1 MSDPAIH
8 GPIDVLVLEFPPGA
22 GGAATS
28 KALLEL
34 VDRGTIRLYDI
45 FIVRKGADGT
55 STPVDLTAAEGSL
68 AELAA
73 LAGARSG
80 LLGPD
85 DVDDAASVLDPGTVG
100 LVLVYENT
108 WAIPFVTAALGEG
121 GQTVAGSRLTVQEI
135 MDALDA
141 AESAD

>member
-8 GPIDVLVLEFPPGA
+8 GPIDVLVLEFPTGA
-22 GGAATS
+22 GGAATCR
-28 KALLEL
+28 ATLDLI
-34 VDRGTIRLYDI
+34 DRGTIRLYDLL
-45 FIVRKGADGT
+45 IVRKGDDGT
-55 STPVDLTAAEGSL
+55 ATPVDLAAAEGSL

-73 LAGARSG
+73 LAGAQSG
-80 LLGPD
+80 LLGVE

-108 WAIPFVTAALGEG
+108 WAIPFATAALGEG
-121 GQTVAGSRLTVQEI
+121 GQVVATSRLTVQEI

>member
-22 GGAATS
+22 GGAATCQ
-28 KALLEL
+28 AILDLI
-34 VDRGTIRLYDI
+34 DRGTIRLYDLL
-45 FIVRKGADGT
+45 IVRKGADGACT
-55 STPVDLTAAEGSL
+55 LVDLAAAEGSL

-73 LAGARSG
+73 LAGAQSG
-80 LLGPD
+80 LLGED
-85 DVDDAASVLDPGTVG
+85 DVDDAASVLDPDTVG

-108 WAIPFVTAALGEG
+108 WAIPFAVAALGEG
-121 GQTVAGSRLTVQEI
+121 GQMVATSRLTVQEI